1 MNKNLFKW
9 MFLGLLSFAAVT
21 FVGCKEDDTQDL
33 QMPTLSVSVPE
44 LTFDEEGGRQ
54 VVDIASNSNWTVK
67 KSAEWIKVTPA
78 AGSNN
83 GSIEVSVEP
92 TTVARSGK
100 ITFELSHPEWGKW
113 GDAEASISVKQ
124 SYAGQ
129 GPITE
134 AVYANNFDKEK
145 AEKAYGDSQDP
156 KYPYL
161 DQFDGWKNGEGSGNA
176 TVDYS
181 YNGMSARSNSESNG
195 SYSDYA
201 GSGVNNLFFGSN
213 AWFKV
218 ENITLPEAL
227 SYQLTFGAEKYS
239 QDNGSVFSTEEFTV
253 ILSADGVKWS
263 QPLTLTHNIAE
274 ARWNVAT
281 ANFTLPEGTST
292 LYIKFAASVA
302 SSYRLDDVKLVVGE
316 GGETIAFTEEETTG
330 GELPDVTEGPY
341 TSDAAFVATVDDSGK
356 AFYSL
361 GATKIGEEDVT
372 GFKLGKSKNTG
383 VFTSSAVGVEGE
395 KYLSFYA
402 VGWTGK
408 TVTLY
413 VKVGDTVLGS
423 YDLKAHAGATGNAPF
438 TALSAS
444 ADYFTSVKLTGLT
457 ADTKITFSTSADFA
471 SVADDTQNCR
481 AIVFGVKLT
490 DTEVEPTEGE
500 ATPEETIQFT
510 KVTTMAAGTY
520 AIVAEG
526 KAATALENPT
536 YTYSYLDPCY
546 SVTDTNGVIE
556 ATEKNAFVF
565 EAVEGGYTIKQYDGR
580 YLAGPTGT
588 YTSVNFM
595 KEPTTWTV
603 EAQADGTFKIALAS
617 DATKVLY
624 FNTKY
629 GSYGV
634 YGDSQATYVAP
645 SLYLQGEGGSTK
657 PELTLEGDG
666 LTVETAYTLAD
677 LQALYNDG
685 QNPTGVWVKGTI
697 AGYYDNA
704 LVTDATKF
712 KATNLALQTGEVVV
726 PVQLPTGDIRT
737 ALNLVDNPTN
747 LNKEVAIKG
756 NIEGY
761 FSVAGLKSPTE
772 YQFIGGSVEP
782 TPDPVAS
789 EWVISGSIN
798 NWGQSTIL
806 YVEGEYVV
814 AKEVALTTTDAFKIR
829 TATENSWLPQYGADK
844 ENNGV
849 VYYTNMQIPVM
860 GKTADSDP
868 EPGNISVSEEGTYDI
883 YFDAANK
890 ALYVMTVGKTPADA
904 KAFEKYNAPV
914 DLTGT
919 AWFLAGSMTDWAN
932 GQIAATVE
940 GDYAV
945 VKDVEMAAGA
955 EFKFKAET
963 DWNNS
968 YGTGSTLEVGVPTLA
983 TLGGSNCKVAEAGTY
998 DVSLGLK
1005 NAMITI
1011 TKSEV
1016 AEPEPELAQGPFT
1029 SQWPFVLSAMNST
1042 NGYSMTKSDGTKS
1055 TVNGLEASGF
1065 KLGTGSKAGFVAS
1078 QPINVAGDNTLSFY
1092 ALAWNGK
1099 SATLYVRVDG
1109 GAATSFEL
1117 ASNVGVANSEP
1128 YTITDVYTTSKYTM
1142 ELTGLTAES
1151 VIEFSTSANFTNDS
1165 NSTSGRAVVFGVN
1178 LENAPADLPEPE
1190 YTKVTLAEATE
1201 DGVKYEVEA
1210 TVAGKNNVSLL
1221 IADATGTTLVYLG
1234 AGKTGSYTIGDTV
1247 TVQGEM
1253 ETYYKLRQF
1262 KSTSLVT
1269 VKAAG
1274 TYNYPA
1280 VTEATA
1286 EMINAYDN
1294 NKAYDYVAVTGTLA
1308 SEVSGSYTNY
1318 YLTVEG
1324 ANGRVQVYRPLSDQE
1339 TELKSLDGHNVTVTG
1354 YFVGTFKDGSTY
1366 FPNLMMLQIQDNGQ
1380 AEDGGDS
1387 GDDTTGGEGS
1397 GDGDQGGT
1405 TTGAAVTLD
1414 FASLSAVTGTVDG
1427 VTFESIKNAGNAPAY
1442 NANSK
1447 ELRIYRYNGL
1457 NISAEKNIAKIEITF
1472 SSASYMGY
1480 EFNTTNGGTYTAD
1493 SATLKGTWT
1502 GSQTA
1507 VNFLNNGDAD
1517 HNVQARIKSIV
1528 VTFAE

>member
-92 TTVARSGK
+92 TTVARTGK

-145 AEKAYGDSQDP
+145 AEKAYGDSKD

-195 SYSDYA
+195 SYSDYT
-201 GSGVNNLFFGSN
+201 GSGMNNLFFGSN

-227 SYQLTFGAEKYS
+227 TYQLTFGAEKYS

-263 QPLTLTHNIAE
+263 QPLTLAHNIAE

-341 TSDAAFVATVDDSGK
+341 TSDAAFVATVDDSDN
-356 AFYSL
+356 AFYPL

-372 GFKLGKSKNTG
+372 GFKLGKSKATG

-402 VGWTGK
+402 VAWTGK
-408 TVTLY
+408 TATLY
-413 VKVGDTVLGS
+413 VKVGDTLLGS
-423 YDLKAHAGATGNAPF
+423 YALKAHAGATGNAPF

-471 SVADDTQNCR
+471 SVTDDTQNCR

-500 ATPEETIQFT
+500 ATPEETFQFT

-536 YTYSYLDPCY
+536 YTYSYLNPCY

-645 SLYLQGEGGSTK
+645 SLYLQGEGGS
-657 PELTLEGDG
+657 
-666 LTVETAYTLAD
+666 
-677 LQALYNDG
+677 
-685 QNPTGVWVKGTI
+685 
-697 AGYYDNA
+697 
-704 LVTDATKF
+704 
-712 KATNLALQTGEVVV
+712 
-726 PVQLPTGDIRT
+726 
-737 ALNLVDNPTN
+737 
-747 LNKEVAIKG
+747 
-756 NIEGY
+756 
-761 FSVAGLKSPTE
+761 
-772 YQFIGGSVEP
+772 VEP

-789 EWVISGSIN
+789 EWVISGTIN

-806 YVEGEYVV
+806 YVEGEYAV
-814 AKEVALTTTDAFKIR
+814 AKAVALTTTDAFKIR

-860 GKTADSDP
+860 GKTVDTDP
-868 EPGNISVSEEGTYDI
+868 EPSNISVNEEGTYDI
-883 YFDAANK
+883 YFDVANK
-890 ALYVMTVGKTPADA
+890 ALYVMTVGKTPVDA

-945 VKDVEMAAGA
+945 VKSVEMAAGA

-968 YGTGSTLEVGVPTLA
+968 YGTSSTLEVGVPTLA
-983 TLGGSNCKVAEAGTY
+983 TLGGGNCTVAEAGTY

-1029 SQWPFVLSAMNST
+1029 SQWPFVLSAANST
-1042 NGYSMTKSDGTKS
+1042 SGFSMTKSDGTTS
-1055 TVNGLEASGF
+1055 TANGSEASGF
-1065 KLGTGSKAGFVAS
+1065 KLGTGSKAGYVAS
-1078 QPINVAGDNTLSFY
+1078 QPINVDGDNTLSFY
-1092 ALAWNGK
+1092 ALAWKDK

-1128 YTITDVYTTSKYTM
+1128 YTMTDVYTSSKYTM

-1234 AGKTGSYTIGDTV
+1234 SGKTGSYTIGDTV

-1253 ETYYKLRQF
+1253 ETYYNLRQF
-1262 KSTSLVT
+1262 KSSSLVT

-1286 EMINAYDN
+1286 EMINAYNN

-1308 SEVSGSYTNY
+1308 CEVSGSYTNY

-1387 GDDTTGGEGS
+1387 GDDTTGGEDS
-1397 GDGDQGGT
+1397 GDGDQPIVGGT
-1405 TTGAAVTLD
+1405 VATFD
-1414 FASLSAVTGTVDG
+1414 FAAMYTETTDLTTQTIENSGVSLVFEKGSNTNNGPKYYPNGTAIRFYG
-1427 VTFESIKNAGNAPAY
+1427 GN
-1442 NANSK
+1442 K
-1447 ELRIYRYNGL
+1447 
-1457 NISAEKNIAKIEITF
+1457 ITF
-1472 SSASYMGY
+1472 SGKTITKIDFTFDASNMA
-1480 EFNTTNGGTYTAD
+1480 NTVSMTPGTYTQASD
-1493 SATLKGTWT
+1493 KASGTWVGSATEVTFATSGTS
-1502 GSQTA
+1502 GQ
-1507 VNFLNNGDAD
+1507 N
-1517 HNVQARIKSIV
+1517 RIKSIV
-1528 VTFAE
+1528 VTFEE